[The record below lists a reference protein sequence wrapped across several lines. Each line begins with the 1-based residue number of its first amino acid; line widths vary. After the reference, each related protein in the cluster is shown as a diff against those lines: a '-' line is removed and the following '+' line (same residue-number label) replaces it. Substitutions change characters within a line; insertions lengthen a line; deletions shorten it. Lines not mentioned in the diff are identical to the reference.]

1 MKSPGRPFPNGFN
14 KKGEAKRKRA
24 QKRKTADMGRER
36 KIMGFPSEEIKD
48 CRKAVSNI
56 GPNTTAR
63 TIEAGS

>member
-1 MKSPGRPFPNGFN
+1 M
-14 KKGEAKRKRA
+14 
-24 QKRKTADMGRER
+24 KTADMGRER

-63 TIEAGS
+63 TIEAAS